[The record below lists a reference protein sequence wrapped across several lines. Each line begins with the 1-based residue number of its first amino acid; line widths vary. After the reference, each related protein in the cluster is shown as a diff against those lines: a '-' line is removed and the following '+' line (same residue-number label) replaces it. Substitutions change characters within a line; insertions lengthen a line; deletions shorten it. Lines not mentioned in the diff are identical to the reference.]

1 MRRRT
6 FLAGL
11 GFAALQLAGCA
22 AKPQTTPDYVLTYA
36 DNQPAGYPTTQGA
49 QYFADLVQQQTGGK
63 VVIQV
68 KANGEYGSEQQVWEQ
83 LAIGGVDFARVSL
96 SVATDDLPRLNV
108 LLLPYLYR
116 DADHM
121 WRVLDGSIGAEFLQ
135 DFTAQGRVVLSW
147 YDAGAR
153 SFYARQP
160 VRSLNDLQG
169 KTIRV
174 QNACWVQCRRPRR
187 TAMCT
192 RRLRPGRSM
201 PPKTTGRPTIPWST
215 TRWHGTTWPM
225 SIAAYR
231 KCSWL
236 PAAHGMHY
244 RRNTGRPC
252 KRAPGHRRSM
262 SASSG
267 HRRKQLPEKR
277 HWLTGAGNCRCPK
290 KKCRTSGNW
299 CSRYTGNTVPTI
311 CRWWRRYRQSDN
323 RERDES
329 NKKAHSFEVML
340 RSTFPPRP
348 LRGTANKPDPPVWLV
363 CNIKINVSAE
373 YTQGAA
379 EDLLNQKLSLSSH
392 IHRSR

>member
-11 GFAALQLAGCA
+11 GFAALQRAGCA

-96 SVATDDLPRLNV
+96 SVVTDDLPRLNV

-135 DFTAQGRVVLSW
+135 DFTAQGRVGLSW

-160 VRSLNDLQG
+160 VR
-169 KTIRV
+169 R
-174 QNACWVQCRRPRR
+174 
-187 TAMCT
+187 
-192 RRLRPGRSM
+192 
-201 PPKTTGRPTIPWST
+201 
-215 TRWHGTTWPM
+215 HGTAGKCFGVFCHLVGFPALFDDHGNLLFH
-225 SIAAYR
+225 AAFLR
-231 KCSWL
+231 
-236 PAAHGMHY
+236 
-244 RRNTGRPC
+244 
-252 KRAPGHRRSM
+252 
-262 SASSG
+262 
-267 HRRKQLPEKR
+267 
-277 HWLTGAGNCRCPK
+277 RCPD
-290 KKCRTSGNW
+290 
-299 CSRYTGNTVPTI
+299 TGPYQ
-311 CRWWRRYRQSDN
+311 RAD
-323 RERDES
+323 
-329 NKKAHSFEVML
+329 L
-340 RSTFPPRP
+340 RAR
-348 LRGTANKPDPPVWLV
+348 
-363 CNIKINVSAE
+363 C
-373 YTQGAA
+373 
-379 EDLLNQKLSLSSH
+379 DL
-392 IHRSR
+392 